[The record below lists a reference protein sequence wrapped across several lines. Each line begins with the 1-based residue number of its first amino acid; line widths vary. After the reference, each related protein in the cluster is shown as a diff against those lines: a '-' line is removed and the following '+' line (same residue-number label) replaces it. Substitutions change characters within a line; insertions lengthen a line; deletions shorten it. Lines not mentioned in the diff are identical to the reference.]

1 MADVEVWLQLDA
13 ILGSWLFFF
22 LLSSGQVKKVQ
33 SGVEIY
39 NVTKYAD
46 LDKLLR
52 PKWFIRGFNENGD
65 FCYAVLDTIH

>member
-1 MADVEVWLQLDA
+1 M
-13 ILGSWLFFF
+13 
-22 LLSSGQVKKVQ
+22 Q

-46 LDKLLR
+46 LDKLLG

-65 FCYAVLDTIH
+65 FCYAILDTIHYYLRARRSLVEFIPLGPIAPFGTRVK